1 MSNDELMHYGVL
13 GMKWGKRKALPTSDI
28 RSRVNSTKNEYK
40 SAKKAYNKSFN
51 KAYNHASAAYSP
63 IKKRRQANDARWEQV
78 GADAEKLRSA
88 KSAYKQAKTER
99 NQKIKDTYKSLN
111 KNASLGEKLTYGSGT
126 RKAAAKYVVDNNM
139 TMAEATK
146 RAKGDAWRNT
156 AAFVAVYG
164 GVTVASLYKMNH

>member
-1 MSNDELMHYGVL
+1 MKGNELMHYGVL
-13 GMKWGKRKALPTSDI
+13 GMKWGKRKALPTSDV
-28 RSRVNSTKNEYK
+28 RSRVNSTGTKYRN
-40 SAKKAYNKSFN
+40 AKRA
-51 KAYNHASAAYSP
+51 
-63 IKKRRQANDARWEQV
+63 

-111 KNASLGEKLTYGSGT
+111 KNASLGEKLTYSSGT
-126 RKAAAKYVVDNNM
+126 RKVAAKYIVDNNM
-139 TMAEATK
+139 SVAEATK
-146 RAKGDAWRNT
+146 KAKGDAWRNT